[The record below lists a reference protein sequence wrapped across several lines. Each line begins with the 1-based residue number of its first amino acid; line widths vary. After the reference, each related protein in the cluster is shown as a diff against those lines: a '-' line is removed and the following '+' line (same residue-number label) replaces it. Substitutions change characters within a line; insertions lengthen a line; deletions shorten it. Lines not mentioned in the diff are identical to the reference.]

1 MSDLTVVASRV
12 YSSLFVYVSIT
23 QLLCWSRVSLPQ
35 LHGALQPRERHL
47 ESTVRMSIRMSFLSL
62 SLICYFLS
70 VYSELRQC
78 MLTLDRSSSFILSV
92 YSELTVLSY
101 IVCVRLVSLHLVC
114 VVLNFNF
121 CLTSLALT
129 LNYNLLFLTPT
140 N

>member
-1 MSDLTVVASRV
+1 MS
-12 YSSLFVYVSIT
+12 

-47 ESTVRMSIRMSFLSL
+47 ESTVHMSIRMSFLSL

-92 YSELTVLSY
+92 YSELFVLSFWPIVSVFFFVCIFGVATVFFWKGRLHCDSVCHTLPVYLRVDSVMSY
-101 IVCVRLVSLHLVC
+101 IVCV
-114 VVLNFNF
+114 
-121 CLTSLALT
+121 
-129 LNYNLLFLTPT
+129 
-140 N
+140 